1 MVPLQIVT
9 VIAGIILAALKQL
22 YPTIPI
28 TEEQIALAIT
38 FLLGLFGVVV
48 QFRARTKIRSLNPD
62 GGNVILNSKAF
73 WVMVAGLLSFVVM
86 AFFPDFPIVNLDIA
100 ALLLW
105 VLAQF
110 GINPQLRA
118 QGLLK

>member
-9 VIAGIILAALKQL
+9 IIAGLVLAALKAFF
-22 YPTIPI
+22 PTIPLS
-28 TEEQIALAIT
+28 EEQIVLLIT

-48 QFRARTKIRSLNPD
+48 QLRNRAQLRKLDPN

-73 WVMVAGLLSFVVM
+73 WLLIASVLSLVVTS
-86 AFFPDFPIVNLDIA
+86 FFPDFPIAQVDISGV
-100 ALLLW
+100 LLW
-105 VLAQF
+105 LVTQAGL
-110 GINPQLRA
+110 NPQFRA

>member
-1 MVPLQIVT
+1 MVPAQIVT
-9 VIAGIILAALKQL
+9 IVAGLILAALKAV
-22 YPTIPI
+22 YPTIPL
-28 TEEQIALAIT
+28 TEEQIVMVVT

-48 QFRARTKIRSLNPD
+48 QVRNRAKVRQLDPN
-62 GGNVILNSKAF
+62 GGNVILTSKAF
-73 WVMVAGLLSFVVM
+73 WVMVAGLISFVVM
-86 AFFPDFPIVNLDIA
+86 AYFPDFPMANFDIA

>member
-9 VIAGIILAALKQL
+9 VIAGLILAALKQFF
-22 YPTIPI
+22 PTIPVS
-28 TEEQIALAIT
+28 EEQIVFIIVT
-38 FLLGLFGVVV
+38 LLGLFGVVV
-48 QFRARTKIRSLNPD
+48 QLRARAQIRKLNPD

-73 WVMVAGLLSFVVM
+73 WVMVAGLISFVVM
-86 AFFPDFPIVNLDIA
+86 AFFPDFPMVNLDIA

-110 GINPQLRA
+110 GMNPQLRA